1 MIHLYDGNNHVRRRI
16 EADHT
21 GQVLKNLYLDV
32 ITSKNPIIYVWD
44 GKGALAPRKAIYPA
58 YKSKRSRTRDDIYAT
73 LTLFK
78 KILDLSQASQIEV
91 PGFEADDVIAHL
103 VNENS
108 RMKFHIH
115 SNDADFAALGMP
127 MDREKFKVEPKYV
140 RLYKTLVGDPSDSIP
155 GLKGF
160 GQKAWDY
167 ADHLQLLTWAH
178 GGFMPFGNMIDSLP
192 KSGQN
197 WYRNENGLAKLQTF
211 WEIIGFLPV
220 PAKLIDK
227 HTTTGVK
234 SPEAAMKI
242 MQEFMLW

>member
-32 ITSKNPIIYVWD
+32 ITSKDPIIYVWD
-44 GKGALAPRKAIYPA
+44 GKKALAVRRTIYPA
-58 YKSKRSRTRDDIYAT
+58 YKNKRPRTRDDIYAT
-73 LTLFK
+73 LSLFK
-78 KILDLSQASQIEV
+78 KILGLSQASQIEV

-103 VNENS
+103 VLKHPQL
-108 RMKFHIH
+108 KFHIH
-115 SNDADFAALGMP
+115 SNDADFASLGMP

-140 RLYKTLVGDPSDSIP
+140 RVYKTLVGDPSDAIP

-160 GQKAWDY
+160 GQKAWDG
-167 ADHLQLLTWAH
+167 ADHDQLLSWAV
-178 GGFMPFGNMIDSLP
+178 GGFMPFGNVMNSLP
-192 KSGQN
+192 KSSQN
-197 WYRNENGLAKLQTF
+197 WCQDEEGHAMLRKF

-227 HTTTGVK
+227 HTTVGVK
-234 SPEAAMKI
+234 CPEAAIKI
-242 MQEFMLW
+242 MQEFMIW